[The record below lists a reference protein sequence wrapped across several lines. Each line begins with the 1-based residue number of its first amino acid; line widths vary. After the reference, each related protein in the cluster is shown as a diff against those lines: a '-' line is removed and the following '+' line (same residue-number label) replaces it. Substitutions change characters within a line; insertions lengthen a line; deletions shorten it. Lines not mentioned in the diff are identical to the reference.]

1 MKRNLLAIVL
11 AGFALQAGT
20 AFANVGFWTFDED
33 YWKQPIVASA
43 TQHAPSAQ
51 MANAG
56 KSNFSFLTDY
66 SN

>member
-1 MKRNLLAIVL
+1 MKRNLLALAL

-33 YWKQPIVASA
+33 YWKQPIVAGA
-43 TQHAPSAQ
+43 TQAAPAG
-51 MANAG
+51 NAG
-56 KSNFSFLTDY
+56 KSAYSFLTDY